1 MKRKAIIISIS
12 GKSLTKKEKKLI
24 SSQKPWGIILF
35 KRNLSNYRQ
44 TKKLIKS
51 IRLTMR
57 DKKFPILID
66 EEGGKVCRLSNFF
79 DNSPY
84 SQKFFGDLYIK
95 DDKFAVSVYKNYIF
109 SICSVLKNLGININT
124 VPVLDITYKKTHQII
139 GSRSYS
145 NHLNVV
151 KKLGSLCVKNY
162 KNNKIANVIK
172 HIPGHGRAR
181 SDSHKTL
188 PVIRDGYKKLK
199 NSDFN
204 CFKGTKAY
212 FGMTAHIIYK
222 NIDNKNPATHS
233 PSIIN
238 RIIRKEIGFK
248 GVLISDDIAM
258 RALKHDIVTNAKKSL
273 KAGCNLVLYCSG
285 NYKESFKLLKEMPL
299 MDKFTAK
306 KTSEFYKF
314 LS

>member
-1 MKRKAIIISIS
+1 MPISTKRVMMPFLC
-12 GKSLTKKEKKLI
+12 KSPPNAL
-24 SSQKPWGIILF
+24 
-35 KRNLSNYRQ
+35 R
-44 TKKLIKS
+44 
-51 IRLTMR
+51 
-57 DKKFPILID
+57 
-66 EEGGKVCRLSNFF
+66 
-79 DNSPY
+79 
-84 SQKFFGDLYIK
+84 
-95 DDKFAVSVYKNYIF
+95 
-109 SICSVLKNLGININT
+109 
-124 VPVLDITYKKTHQII
+124 
-139 GSRSYS
+139 
-145 NHLNVV
+145 
-151 KKLGSLCVKNY
+151 
-162 KNNKIANVIK
+162 
-172 HIPGHGRAR
+172 
-181 SDSHKTL
+181 
-188 PVIRDGYKKLK
+188 
-199 NSDFN
+199 N

-314 LS
+314 LR